1 MQLLAFVGPRPRSV
15 SQFTMTTTMQ
25 GMLDNMKQMH
35 GQLNGMMK
43 DPTVMG
49 NDQVMKDFQQA
60 CKSLEQMASSF
71 QSMTKNV
78 TSMMKATMASAKK

>member
-1 MQLLAFVGPRPRSV
+1 
-15 SQFTMTTTMQ
+15 MTTTMQ
-25 GMLDNMKQMH
+25 GMLDNMKQMN

-71 QSMTKNV
+71 QSVTKNV